1 MTCESPGLINLGMD
15 TKEPR
20 ALSHDEKKAAEAAY
34 QGKPFHSSWS
44 KSSRAVYD
52 GILKA
57 RGLSVDALEPVE
69 AGADLFENPM
79 VAEGLFEEAIAL
91 GASSDKHTG
100 NEGTNSQMPAHQ
112 ITSRQEAI
120 DAGLLIDV
128 TNKAKGVG
136 FNLAVGITKSLWNR
150 SIAESLDSA
159 NSEGE
164 ARIRDMLLAVRLR
177 LASLDA
183 PSPWVEVPVLY
194 PSQQEEG
201 PAKIFPIYALFH
213 KDAVAEECLTLIHP
227 KEISSIRPSSH
238 SSTEEEQSSTDVL

>member
-1 MTCESPGLINLGMD
+1 MD
-15 TKEPR
+15 NKQPR

-52 GILKA
+52 GIIKA
-57 RGLSVDALEPVE
+57 RGLPIDALESAEMGVDP
-69 AGADLFENPM
+69 FENPM
-79 VAEGLFEEAIAL
+79 VAEGMFEEALSL
-91 GASSDKHTG
+91 GTSPGKNAESD
-100 NEGTNSQMPAHQ
+100 GTDSQTPAHQ

-136 FNLAVGITKSLWNR
+136 FNLSVGITKSLWNR
-150 SIAESLDSA
+150 SIAETLDSA
-159 NSEGE
+159 NPEGE

-201 PAKIFPIYALFH
+201 HAKIFPIYALFH

-227 KEISSIRPSSH
+227 KEISSIRPSTH
-238 SSTEEEQSSTDVL
+238 SNTEEEQSSTDFL